1 MLSALVCTGKFYLS
15 TAPRHTH
22 THTCSQNREERS
34 RKEEPILMTTAA
46 PGWAQTALSVLYV
59 ELHLVSQQQELTLL
73 KACFLLFHQ
82 PHSSSAADRTN
93 SYKITSS
100 LFFSQSVLVKSQAS
114 VCAVLAQG
122 GRGPDGDLDV
132 LSSHSTE
139 GSRNRFDGSAK
150 TSSIPEHVFYP
161 SIPNEHICQDCVT
174 P

>member
-100 LFFSQSVLVKSQAS
+100 FVFLTICSSEISGFCLCRASPRWKRSRWGLGCSVFTFNWRLEESFW
-114 VCAVLAQG
+114 
-122 GRGPDGDLDV
+122 
-132 LSSHSTE
+132 
-139 GSRNRFDGSAK
+139 RF
-150 TSSIPEHVFYP
+150 
-161 SIPNEHICQDCVT
+161 C
-174 P
+174 